1 MAVTGPAAS
10 AIAGDMASRL
20 AEQIGPARAA
30 TTIKLEKDTS
40 EFATALEAA
49 LKGWG
54 YTVVTDGK
62 TAKDVKVVELAYA
75 IEGFDGQ
82 VLVRVSMHSITLGRA
97 YTPTAAGATPA
108 SPLSIMQ
115 RNCRRRRD
123 WSIAAGAFLQSWRHR
138 ERFQQPCDQFRRPA

>member
-1 MAVTGPAAS
+1 MLRLLAYFVVVALLSGCQTADDALTTSSTPVAVTGSAAS

-20 AEQIGPARAA
+20 AEQIGPAGA
-30 TTIKLEKDTS
+30 TTIKMEKGTS

-62 TAKDVKVVELAYA
+62 TAKDVTPVELAYA
-75 IEGFDGQ
+75 VEGFDGQ
-82 VLVRVSMHSITLGRA
+82 VLVQVSTPSIALGRA

-115 RNCRRRRD
+115 RN
-123 WSIAAGAFLQSWRHR
+123 
-138 ERFQQPCDQFRRPA
+138 

>member
-1 MAVTGPAAS
+1 MGKLLGYFVVAALLSGCQTADDALTTSSTPVAVTRPAAS

-20 AEQIGPARAA
+20 AEQIGPAGAT
-30 TTIKLEKDTS
+30 TTIKMAKDTS

-54 YTVVTDGK
+54 YTVVTDSK
-62 TAKDVKVVELAYA
+62 VAKDIKPVELSYS

-82 VLVRVSMHSITLGRA
+82 VLAKLSTPSIALGRA
-97 YTPTAAGATPA
+97 YTPTAAGAVPA

-115 RNCRRRRD
+115 RN
-123 WSIAAGAFLQSWRHR
+123 
-138 ERFQQPCDQFRRPA
+138 

>member
-1 MAVTGPAAS
+1 MRKLLAHFIVVASLSGCQTADDTLTTSSTPVAVTGPAAS

-20 AEQIGPARAA
+20 AEQIGPAAA
-30 TTIKLEKDTS
+30 TTTIRFERDAS
-40 EFATALEAA
+40 EFAVALEAA

-54 YTVVTDGK
+54 YSVVTDGK
-62 TAKDVKVVELAYA
+62 VAKGAKPVELAYA

-82 VLVRVSMHSITLGRA
+82 ILARVSTPSIALSRA

-115 RNCRRRRD
+115 RN
-123 WSIAAGAFLQSWRHR
+123 
-138 ERFQQPCDQFRRPA
+138 

>member
-1 MAVTGPAAS
+1 MGKLLAFFIAAALLSGCQTADDALTNSSTPVAVTGPAAS
-10 AIAGDMASRL
+10 AIAGDMANRL
-20 AEQIGPARAA
+20 AEQIGPAGAA
-30 TTIKLEKDTS
+30 TTIKMEKDTS

-62 TAKDVKVVELAYA
+62 IANDVKPVELAYA
-75 IEGFDGQ
+75 IEGLDGQ
-82 VLVRVSMHSITLGRA
+82 LLARVSTPSIALGRA

-115 RNCRRRRD
+115 RN
-123 WSIAAGAFLQSWRHR
+123 
-138 ERFQQPCDQFRRPA
+138 

>member
-1 MAVTGPAAS
+1 MRRLLAFFNAVALLSGCQTAGDALTTSSTPVAVTGPAAS

-20 AEQIGPARAA
+20 AEQIGPAGA
-30 TTIKLEKDTS
+30 TNTIKMEKDKS

-54 YTVVTDGK
+54 YTVATDGK
-62 TAKDVKVVELAYA
+62 TAKDVKPVELAYA

-82 VLVRVSMHSITLGRA
+82 VLVRLSTPSIALGRA

-115 RNCRRRRD
+115 RN
-123 WSIAAGAFLQSWRHR
+123 
-138 ERFQQPCDQFRRPA
+138 

>member
-1 MAVTGPAAS
+1 MLRLLAYFFVVALLSGCQTADDALNTSSTPVAVTGPAAS

-20 AEQIGPARAA
+20 AEQIGPAGAT
-30 TTIKLEKDTS
+30 TTIKMEKDTS
-40 EFATALEAA
+40 EFATALEGA

-62 TAKDVKVVELAYA
+62 VAKDVKPVELAYA

-82 VLVRVSMHSITLGRA
+82 VLVRVSTPSIALGRA
-97 YTPTAAGATPA
+97 YTPTAAGAVPA

-115 RNCRRRRD
+115 RN
-123 WSIAAGAFLQSWRHR
+123 
-138 ERFQQPCDQFRRPA
+138 

>member
-1 MAVTGPAAS
+1 MRKLFAFFIAVALLSGCQTADDALTTSSTPVAVTGPAAS

-20 AEQIGPARAA
+20 AEQIGPAGAA
-30 TTIKLEKDTS
+30 TTIKMEKDTS

-62 TAKDVKVVELAYA
+62 VAKDVKPVELAYA

-82 VLVRVSMHSITLGRA
+82 VLVQVSTTSIALGRA

-115 RNCRRRRD
+115 RN
-123 WSIAAGAFLQSWRHR
+123 
-138 ERFQQPCDQFRRPA
+138 